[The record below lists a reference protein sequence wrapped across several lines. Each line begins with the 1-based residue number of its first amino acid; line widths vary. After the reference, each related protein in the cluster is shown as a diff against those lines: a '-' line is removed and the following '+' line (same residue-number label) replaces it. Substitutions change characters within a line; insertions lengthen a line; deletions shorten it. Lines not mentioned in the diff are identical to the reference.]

1 LDSLLEND
9 YAALRKG
16 DINADD
22 LLLKNHN
29 YLVLEYVKSIYN
41 EYHIQ
46 DPLPE
51 NVDFSR
57 VSFTPSGKKTSKKKK
72 IHLMST
78 QTIKHSTPVRLKSSS
93 KSHLRVVND
102 FDLIGDES
110 TVRKEYFQN
119 NTTIRASMSYFDVGS
134 DHRDPHHS
142 LGNITALQRESESEF

>member
-51 NVDFSR
+51 NVDLSR
-57 VSFTPSGKKTSKKKK
+57 ISFTPSGKKTSKKKK

-78 QTIKHSTPVRLKSSS
+78 QTVKQSTPVRLKSSS
-93 KSHLRVVND
+93 NIRGLND
-102 FDLIGDES
+102 FDLVGDES

-119 NTTIRASMSYFDVGS
+119 NTTIRASMSYFDVSS
-134 DHRDPHHS
+134 DRRDPQLS
-142 LGNITALQRESESEF
+142 LGNTTVLQRESESEF